1 MKDVQPI
8 TPTTVRPLRVLGAI
22 AAGAVLIV
30 LGTFLAVEGT
40 YYYKFWRAG
49 GIRCA
54 TMEPDGTTTLLFG
67 AENCGY

>member
-1 MKDVQPI
+1 MKDDPI

-30 LGTFLAVEGT
+30 VTIVLAHEGGHR
-40 YYYKFWRAG
+40 YRLWRAD
-49 GIRCA
+49 GIWCA
-54 TMEPDGTTTLLFG
+54 TMEPDGKMTQSFG

>member
-22 AAGAVLIV
+22 AGITALIFV
-30 LGTFLAVEGT
+30 GTFLVSEGS
-40 YYYKFWRAG
+40 YRYQLWRADG
-49 GIRCA
+49 VWCA
-54 TMEPDGTTTLLFG
+54 TMEPDGTTTMAFE